1 VIETA
6 AGNRSV
12 GVGCKTELEF
22 GSVENQGVE
31 PHDVTQ
37 LLVSW
42 SRGDRSALDQLT
54 PLLYEELRRLAS
66 AHLRRGRKQ
75 ETIQP
80 TTLVHE
86 VYLRMA
92 GQDGLA
98 FENRA
103 QFFGLAAQVMR
114 SILVDHAR
122 SRSAAK
128 RGGGGVPLTLQDHL
142 AVAPGQ
148 TTDIL
153 ALHEALE
160 ALAQQDDRKAR
171 IIEMRYF
178 AGMTTQEIADA
189 TETSVATVGR
199 EIRVAHAWLLRRMRH

>member
-1 VIETA
+1 MTA
-6 AGNRSV
+6 AENQIV
-12 GVGCKTELEF
+12 DKHEVTEL
-22 GSVENQGVE
+22 
-31 PHDVTQ
+31 
-37 LLVSW
+37 LVNW
-42 SRGDRSALDQLT
+42 SRGDRTALDRLT

-66 AHLRRGRKQ
+66 SHLRRRSKQ

-86 VYLRMA
+86 AYLKMA
-92 GQDGLA
+92 GQEGLE
-98 FENRA
+98 FQNRA

-114 SILVDHAR
+114 TILVDHAR

-128 RGGGGVPLTLQDHL
+128 RGGGGIPLTLNDDL
-142 AVAPGQ
+142 AAAPHEAA
-148 TTDIL
+148 DIL

-160 ALAQQDDRKAR
+160 GLAGQDPRKAK

-178 AGMTTQEIADA
+178 AGMTSQEIADA

-199 EIRVAHAWLLRRMRH
+199 EIRVAHAWLLRRMQN